1 MEHILRKEEQTMNK
15 TTYIHKTIFA
25 LAAVVLSLTSCG
37 VKDELFN
44 TPHPDKGAV
53 ILTADW
59 SERSSACA
67 APTEYTLYHTC
78 CETESYTMDGTVP
91 DCVPS
96 LFAEG
101 THTLVAH
108 NSADKITIDGLTATV
123 ATVKEGH
130 IDPMPGYLLAAVQ
143 EITAVKD
150 DTVRVTL
157 LMRQRVYDMRIE
169 LTVTEGDTEQIASVT
184 GTLTGVA
191 TAFDLVEQKLTGAEA
206 SALLPF
212 SRSGNKLT
220 ADARLLGFIGTTP
233 AFTLEVR
240 FADGRTQTV
249 RNDRFADA
257 VKEFGSDM
265 TEPFV
270 LTNNLNLPVEAGM
283 EATIEDWKPGNDGGE
298 DVEIQ

>member
-1 MEHILRKEEQTMNK
+1 MNK
-15 TTYIHKTIFA
+15 TTYIHKTI
-25 LAAVVLSLTSCG
+25 LVLTAVALSLNSC

-53 ILTADW
+53 VLTADW

-67 APTEYTLYHTC
+67 APMEYTLHHTC
-78 CETESYTMDGTVP
+78 CEKTSCTMDGTVP

-108 NSADKITIDGLTATV
+108 NTADKITIDGLTATV

-143 EITAVKD
+143 KADIAKD
-150 DTVRVTL
+150 DTVRITL
-157 LMRQRVYDMRIE
+157 PMRQHVRDMHIE
-169 LTVTEGDTEQIASVT
+169 LTVTEGDPGQIESVT

-191 TAFDLVEQKLTGAEA
+191 TSFDLVEQKLTGAEA
-206 SALLPF
+206 SALLAF
-212 SRSGNKLT
+212 SRSGEKLT
-220 ADARLLGFIGTTP
+220 ADARLLGFIGTAP

-265 TEPFV
+265 TETFV

>member
-1 MEHILRKEEQTMNK
+1 MNK

-25 LAAVVLSLTSCG
+25 LAAVVLSLNSCG
-37 VKDELFN
+37 KDELFN

-53 ILTADW
+53 VLTADW

-67 APTEYTLYHTC
+67 APTEYTLHHIC
-78 CETESYTMDGTVP
+78 CETASYTMDGTAP
-91 DCVPS
+91 GCVPL

-191 TAFDLVEQKLTGAEA
+191 TAFDLVKQKLTGAEA

-220 ADARLLGFIGTTP
+220 ADARLLGFAGNTP
-233 AFTLEVR
+233 SFTLEVR
-240 FADGRTQTV
+240 FTDGRTQTV

-265 TEPFV
+265 TETFV

-283 EATIEDWKPGNDGGE
+283 EATIEEWKPGNDGGE

>member
-1 MEHILRKEEQTMNK
+1 MNK
-15 TTYIHKTIFA
+15 TIYIHKTIFA
-25 LAAVVLSLTSCG
+25 LAAVALSLTSC

-53 ILTADW
+53 VLTADW

-67 APTEYTLYHTC
+67 APTEYMLHHTC
-78 CETESYTMDGTVP
+78 CEKTSCTMDGTVP
-91 DCVPS
+91 GCVPS

-108 NSADKITIDGLTATV
+108 NTADKITIDRQTATV

-130 IDPMPGYLLAAVQ
+130 IDPMPGYLLTTVQ
-143 EITAVKD
+143 RADVVKD

-157 LMRQRVYDMRIE
+157 PMRQRVRDMRIE
-169 LTVTEGDTEQIASVT
+169 LTVTEGDPGQIESVT

-191 TAFDLVEQKLTGAEA
+191 SAFDLVEQKLTGAEA

-265 TEPFV
+265 TETFV

>member
-15 TTYIHKTIFA
+15 TIYRTTFA
-25 LAAVVLSLTSCG
+25 LAAVVLSLTSC

-59 SERSSACA
+59 AERSSACA

-78 CETESYTMDGTVP
+78 CETASYTMDGTTSC
-91 DCVPS
+91 CVPS

-108 NSADKITIDGLTATV
+108 NTADKITIDGLTATV
-123 ATVKEGH
+123 AAVKDGH
-130 IDPMPGYLLAAVQ
+130 IDPMPGYLLAASH
-143 EITAVKD
+143 EITTVKD

-157 LMRQRVYDMRIE
+157 PMCQRVRDMRIE
-169 LTVTEGDTEQIASVT
+169 LTVTEGDPEQIESVT

-191 TAFDLVEQKLTGAEA
+191 ASFDLAGQKLTGAEA
-206 SALLPF
+206 SALLTF
-212 SRSGNKLT
+212 SRSSDKLT
-220 ADARLLGFIGTTP
+220 ADTRLLGFIGTTP
-233 AFTLEVR
+233 SFTLEIL
-240 FADGRTQTV
+240 FTDGRTQTV
-249 RNDRFADA
+249 RNDRFTDA

-265 TEPFV
+265 TETFV

-283 EATIEDWKPGNDGGE
+283 EATIEEWKPGNDGGE

>member
-25 LAAVVLSLTSCG
+25 LAAVMLSLTSC

-59 SERSSACA
+59 SERSSVCA

-78 CETESYTMDGTVP
+78 CETASCTMDGTTSG
-91 DCVPS
+91 CVPS

-108 NSADKITIDGLTATV
+108 NTADKITIDGLTATV

-130 IDPMPGYLLAAVQ
+130 IDPMPGYLLTAVQ
-143 EITAVKD
+143 KADIVKD
-150 DTVRVTL
+150 DTVCVTL
-157 LMRQRVYDMRIE
+157 SMRQHVRDMHIE
-169 LTVTEGDTEQIASVT
+169 LTVTEGDPGQIESVT

-191 TAFDLVEQKLTGAEA
+191 TSFDLAEQKLTGTEA
-206 SALLPF
+206 SALLTF

-220 ADARLLGFIGTTP
+220 ADARLLGFAGTTP
-233 AFTLEVR
+233 SFTLEVR
-240 FADGRTQTV
+240 FTDGRTQTV

-257 VKEFGSDM
+257 VKEFGNDM
-265 TEPFV
+265 TETFV

-283 EATIEDWKPGNDGGE
+283 EATIEDWKPGNGGGE